1 MINTQNMKMFS
12 NSFQFLKNLQ
22 NQRIQQT
29 MVQDTCAPSP

>member
-12 NSFQFLKNLQ
+12 NSFQFLKNLE

-29 MVQDTCAPSP
+29 VVLDTPFP